1 MDTLING
8 LISGF
13 NPSVFKAENK
23 SVSQLSDDSSS
34 DSSIAFLENELGKN
48 LPGFTSIEK
57 LNAADFTPA
66 AVADRVLNFIESTIN
81 LRAGSELEAQ
91 SLLQSARE
99 GIAQGFSE
107 AREILSS
114 IAEVT
119 DDIDNQINETET
131 LIFSGLNDLQNS
143 FSVPSQQNNT
153 RSLISESGSLSTRFE
168 QTREARIDI
177 VTQDGDKVEVSYSA
191 FVQASSNQNYASN
204 QQGDFS
210 SSEFLNA
217 SSIEFQ
223 FSVQGDLDEGELQ
236 AINTLLS
243 DVGSLADTFFSGD
256 VQAAFNSALNL
267 GFDSGELKSFAL
279 DFQQSTYVEVV
290 QTYQKTEKINRPVES
305 AQSPL
310 AAIDVLSQLEEL
322 IEKSKEQAVI
332 ESAEN
337 TIKSLLVDMLNV
349 LNKDSDS
356 LLTNYIK
363 EVIESA

>member
-13 NPSVFKAENK
+13 NSSVFKAENK

-34 DSSIAFLENELGKN
+34 ENSIAFLENELGKN
-48 LPGFTSIEK
+48 LPGFTPIEK
-57 LNAADFTPA
+57 LNTADFTPA

-81 LRAGSELEAQ
+81 SRAGSELEAQ
-91 SLLQSARE
+91 SLLQEARE
-99 GIAQGFSE
+99 GVAQGFSE
-107 AREILSS
+107 ARDILNS

-119 DDIDNQINETET
+119 GEIDNQINETEN
-131 LIFSGLNDLQNS
+131 LIFSGLDNLATS
-143 FSVPSQQNNT
+143 LITPSQQNNT
-153 RSLISESGSLSTRFE
+153 RSLISESASLSTAFE
-168 QTREARIDI
+168 QSREASIEI

-191 FVQASSNQNYASN
+191 FVQASSNQNYARN
-204 QQGDFS
+204 QQGEFS

-223 FSVQGDLDEGELQ
+223 FSVQGDLDEGEQQ
-236 AINTLLS
+236 AISELLTE
-243 DVGSLADTFFSGD
+243 VGSLADTFFSGD

-267 GFDSGELKSFAL
+267 GFDSSELKSFAL

-290 QTYQKTEKINRPVES
+290 QTYQRTEKINQPVES

-310 AAIDVLSQLEEL
+310 AAIDVLSQLEAL
-322 IEKSKEQAVI
+322 LEKSKQQGII
-332 ESAEN
+332 EAPEN
-337 TIKSLLVDMLNV
+337 TVKSLLVDMLNV

-363 EVIESA
+363 EIIESA